1 MTLFDDL
8 RAHRAAQGRR
18 ILDLF
23 DDPGAGGGVFGR
35 RGRACCSIIPR
46 RISTRGDGLLI
57 ALAEAADVPA
67 RREAMFAGAKINE
80 TEGRAVLH
88 TALARRAGRS
98 WSTGSTSCPGVLE
111 TRARMEAFATDI
123 RSGAIAGAGGPYTD
137 VVNIGIG
144 GSDLGPAMAT
154 LALAPYHDGP
164 RLHYVS
170 NVDGAHIHDTLKGLD
185 PRADAGDRGVQDL
198 HHHRDDDQRRRRGT
212 GWRGRWTTRPRSSR
226 RCRAPR
232 TRPAISGSTRPAS
245 SASRIGSAGAIRSG
259 GPSGWA

>member
-8 RAHRAAQGRR
+8 RAHRAAQRRR

-23 DDPGAGGGVFGR
+23 DDPARAEAFSAARTACCSTIPRPISTRRRWRLLIGWPRRRMCRAARGDVHRREGSTRRRGGPYCTPRFGR
-35 RGRACCSIIPR
+35 RGS
-46 RISTRGDGLLI
+46 GLVDGV
-57 ALAEAADVPA
+57 DV
-67 RREAMFAGAKINE
+67 M
-80 TEGRAVLH
+80 
-88 TALARRAGRS
+88 
-98 WSTGSTSCPGVLE
+98 PGVLE
-111 TRARMEAFATDI
+111 TRARMEAFAMDV

-185 PRADAGDRGVQDL
+185 PR
-198 HHHRDDDQRRRRGT
+198 
-212 GWRGRWTTRPRSSR
+212 GRW
-226 RCRAPR
+226 
-232 TRPAISGSTRPAS
+232 
-245 SASRIGSAGAIRSG
+245 
-259 GPSGWA
+259 